1 MPRARNIKPGFFI
14 NEELAEC
21 DLAARLLFIGL
32 WCLADREGR
41 LKDRP
46 KRIGAFVFPY
56 EHYDID
62 DLLNQLYARGF
73 IVRYEANGEK
83 YIQIVNF
90 KKHQNPHIR
99 EAESE
104 IPAPD
109 QDNNCIMQG
118 DECNDGHLIQA
129 EDNNDIEPNQHHTST
144 IQAPDKHGTSPAD
157 SLLLIPDSLLLIPD
171 SPLPLSGANTCA
183 SKIDARACTEKIV
196 PNKEAGQ
203 DLDCHTANSV
213 SDTGVEA
220 DKVTAVSGYNSAG
233 KSSEQPRSP
242 FKSMLQQK
250 RFDSFW
256 AKYPKKKSK
265 GQAEKT
271 WVKINPDNELFEA
284 IMHGLELAKK
294 SADWTKD
301 NGQFIPYPSTW
312 LNAKGWED
320 EFTPPIRGQPQ
331 KRVNRRDMPFD
342 EYMAD
347 VCGEGWEQSVRLPWV
362 NKDGG
367 D

>member
-62 DLLNQLYARGF
+62 DLLNQLHAHGF
-73 IVRYEANGEK
+73 IIRYEANGEK
-83 YIQIVNF
+83 YIQVANF

-109 QDNNCIMQG
+109 IMQ
-118 DECNDGHLIQA
+118 EHPVQA
-129 EDNNDIEPNQHHTST
+129 EDSNDIEPNKHHTST
-144 IQAPDKHGTSPAD
+144 IQAPDKHRTSPAD

-171 SPLPLSGANTCA
+171 SPLLNRA
-183 SKIDARACTEKIV
+183 SKVDAHAISLEGQKV
-196 PNKEAGQ
+196 GQ
-203 DLDCHTANSV
+203 DLDLHAANDV
-213 SDTGVEA
+213 PDIGVEA
-220 DKVTAVSGYNSAG
+220 DKVTVISGHNPAG
-233 KSSEQPRSP
+233 KSSEQLRNP
-242 FKSMLQQK
+242 FKSMTQQR

-256 AKYPKKKSK
+256 AMYPKKRSK
-265 GQAEKT
+265 GQAEKA
-271 WVKINPDNELFEA
+271 WIKINPDEELFRA
-284 IMHGLELAKK
+284 IMRGLELAKG
-294 SADWTKD
+294 SVDWAKD

-320 EFTPPIRGQPQ
+320 EYAPAIRGQS
-331 KRVNRRDMPFD
+331 VNRRDMPFE
-342 EYMAD
+342 EYMTD
-347 VCGEGWEQSVRLPWV
+347 VCGEGWEDSVKLPWLKTK
-362 NKDGG
+362 NGG
-367 D
+367 GAS